1 VKWHGVGRDGAA
13 GTGRGGTTGTAR
25 GGTGPGRA
33 GRRGRGGG
41 RGAGR
46 DDGHG
51 GGAAGAGRGGRLGGW
66 AGNGYAGGGWI
77 WAHDTLESVLPPD
90 NHVHTEW
97 SWDTP
102 GDASMSRSCEQALA
116 AGVPAV
122 AFTDHLDFTD
132 WIDGDRIGTEN
143 LDPHRYRHMY
153 LLDVSGYLEAVADCR
168 ERYPDLRILSGV
180 EIGEAHMWGASASAV
195 VAAGE
200 FDRVLGSL
208 HAIPMD
214 GRLTAADELFTRMS
228 PDDVMRRYLG
238 ELVRLVEGS
247 DLFQVLAHLDFP
259 RRMWPWS
266 AGAYDERTFETEYRA
281 VLRALAA
288 SDRVLEVNTK
298 SPLVSTEL
306 LGWWREA
313 GGRAVS
319 FGSDA
324 HQPWRVGDK
333 FKLAVDVVEAAGF
346 RAGRDRFDFWRI

>member
-1 VKWHGVGRDGAA
+1 
-13 GTGRGGTTGTAR
+13 
-25 GGTGPGRA
+25 
-33 GRRGRGGG
+33 
-41 RGAGR
+41 
-46 DDGHG
+46 
-51 GGAAGAGRGGRLGGW
+51 
-66 AGNGYAGGGWI
+66 
-77 WAHDTLESVLPPD
+77 
-90 NHVHTEW
+90 
-97 SWDTP
+97 
-102 GDASMSRSCEQALA
+102 MSRSCEQALA

-132 WIDGDRIGTEN
+132 WIAGDRIGTEN
-143 LDPHRYRHMY
+143 LDPHRYGRMHLM
-153 LLDVSGYLEAVADCR
+153 DVSGYLEAVADCR

-200 FDRVLGSL
+200 FDRILGSL
-208 HAIPMD
+208 HAIPVG

-228 PDDVMRRYLG
+228 PEDVMREYLG

-259 RRMWPWS
+259 RRMWPWR
-266 AGAYDERTFETEYRA
+266 AGPFTEQAFEAEYRA

-288 SDRVLEVNTK
+288 SDRALEVNTK

-306 LGWWREA
+306 LRWWRDS

-333 FKLAVDVVEAAGF
+333 FKLAIDMVEAAGF
-346 RAGRDRFDFWRI
+346 RPGRDRFDFWRA